1 MRVDQKGKHRRRNET
16 KANNDSQR
24 SWDAGCHIGGT
35 MTTTTNRPSVR
46 LAVCLP
52 VFIQYEAAID
62 VRGGITREN
71 GTMYSIA
78 LNSLAVARTDRHS
91 GTYQALY
98 HISVVFLQLARV
110 TLPALATASLATD
123 KRTTYS
129 VHVAQS

>member
-35 MTTTTNRPSVR
+35 MTTTTNRPSVW
-46 LAVCLP
+46 LSVCLP

-78 LNSLAVARTDRHS
+78 LNSLAVART
-91 GTYQALY
+91 ALFN
-98 HISVVFLQLARV
+98 ISVVFLQLARV